1 MRVWMRL
8 SVERERRAA
17 LAIFAISFLWGMTFI
32 WMKQGIE
39 AAEVLACRST
49 VTTILLCGIPS
60 FFAVL
65 SRIRRFA

>member
-39 AAEVLACRST
+39 AAELY
-49 VTTILLCGIPS
+49 LLTWMLIGWL
-60 FFAVL
+60 FFS
-65 SRIRRFA
+65 SRRAL

>member
-39 AAEVLACRST
+39 AAELVSPDLDANW
-49 VTTILLCGIPS
+49 VAIL
-60 FFAVL
+60 FF
-65 SRIRRFA
+65 

>member
-39 AAEVLACRST
+39 AAEL
-49 VTTILLCGIPS
+49 VTPGLDANW
-60 FFAVL
+60 AVSYTHL
-65 SRIRRFA
+65 TLPTKA

>member
-39 AAEVLACRST
+39 AAEVASPDLDAN
-49 VTTILLCGIPS
+49 
-60 FFAVL
+60 
-65 SRIRRFA
+65 